1 MKKII
6 LFSWIDRF
14 LSFATHVHNDNVI
27 CKFINSNVQMS
38 RAPKRKLLTKTGWER
53 IHTFAQSGI
62 HGTHTHRQ
70 KHPWKIYTQQR
81 YWCLSTLVT
90 PFDSTF
96 RDTHIANGMQ
106 RMRSD
111 GVGKASKMN
120 DITPFTYID
129 MCAVRCCAM
138 CIHTHSQT
146 QMIPL
151 MGN

>member
-1 MKKII
+1 MQIYQFK
-6 LFSWIDRF
+6 R
-14 LSFATHVHNDNVI
+14 TNV
-27 CKFINSNVQMS
+27 S
-38 RAPKRKLLTKTGWER
+38 RAQKKTAYKNWMR
-53 IHTFAQSGI
+53 TYTYVRSIW
-62 HGTHTHRQ
+62 HTHRQ

-129 MCAVRCCAM
+129 MCAVLCVY
-138 CIHTHSQT
+138 IHT
-146 QMIPL
+146 L
-151 MGN
+151 KRK

>member
-1 MKKII
+1 MQIYQFK
-6 LFSWIDRF
+6 R
-14 LSFATHVHNDNVI
+14 TNV
-27 CKFINSNVQMS
+27 S
-38 RAPKRKLLTKTGWER
+38 RAQKKTAYKNWMR
-53 IHTFAQSGI
+53 
-62 HGTHTHRQ
+62 THTYVRSIWHTHKQ

-111 GVGKASKMN
+111 GVGKASKQ
-120 DITPFTYID
+120 DERHYTVYIHRYVC
-129 MCAVRCCAM
+129 CAVLCCAM